1 MMASGQEGSLRTTL
15 PRGLVLEG
23 TLLVATTLALCAAAG
38 SSSATS
44 SPAPSPAA
52 ESRALSAVYLDG
64 EAARL
69 DIPESPKP
77 ATIGPWRLGTRVSDT
92 KPRDKRLNLYIVAP
106 GTQYHLES
114 ADDFDHNAIINAL
127 PEPGKSREYDVYWAL
142 VLDPHLHTDFRN
154 ERDLLI
160 AAQASFTPND
170 LFEFDDI
177 PADTFLRTLL
187 KLDSLDDLGRYRHKN
202 GTLPRVI
209 IVPAGFAITAS
220 APPADANPAPSS
232 TPTH

>member
-1 MMASGQEGSLRTTL
+1 M
-15 PRGLVLEG
+15 
-23 TLLVATTLALCAAAG
+23 LALCAGAG
-38 SSSATS
+38 AGALSAT
-44 SPAPSPAA
+44 AASPAA
-52 ESRALSAVYLDG
+52 ESRSLAAVYLDG

-69 DIPESPKP
+69 DVPESPKP
-77 ATIGPWRLGTRVSDT
+77 AAVGPWRLGPRVSDT

-114 ADDFDHNAIINAL
+114 GDDFDHNAIINAL

-154 ERDLLI
+154 ERDLII

-170 LFEFDDI
+170 LFEFDDV
-177 PADTFLRTLL
+177 PAETFLRALL
-187 KLDSLDDLGRYRHKN
+187 KLDSLDDLARYRRKN

-209 IVPAGFAITAS
+209 IVPAGFAITAA
-220 APPADANPAPSS
+220 APPAPPPDANPTPS
-232 TPTH
+232 PTTAH